1 MCVSAATLNLQEARK
16 LEWATAISDE
26 EDELPTSRTPLGL
39 LLGGLE
45 DDTDHQEPGLTP
57 TPPASAPLHRSHIHH
72 VASEAEYLLGH
83 LHKVKVVQ
91 AFIWQV
97 EEACGTET
105 IELAMPCR
113 LRLNAVWADFMLKFI
128 RFRTESSVTCTK
140 SGRI

>member
-26 EDELPTSRTPLGL
+26 EDELPSSRTSLGL

-45 DDTDHQEPGLTP
+45 DDTDNQEPGFTP
-57 TPPASAPLHRSHIHH
+57 VPPASVSPHRSHIHH

-83 LHKVKVVQ
+83 LHKVQIVQ
-91 AFIWQV
+91 ALAI
-97 EEACGTET
+97 EEACRTET
-105 IELAMPCR
+105 IELAMLCR
-113 LRLNAVWADFMLKFI
+113 LRLNAVWADFMLRFI
-128 RFRTESSVTCTK
+128 RFRTESSVACIE